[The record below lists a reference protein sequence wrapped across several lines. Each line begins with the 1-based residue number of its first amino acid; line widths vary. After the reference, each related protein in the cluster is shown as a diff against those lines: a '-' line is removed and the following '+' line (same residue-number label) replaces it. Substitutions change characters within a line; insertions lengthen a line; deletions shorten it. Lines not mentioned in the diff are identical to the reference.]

1 MEDAEGMLDDVC
13 VSVSVLRSCNTHLMS
28 DYRGLSSP
36 VFLCTGGC
44 LDCELVVANAGS
56 QHLTQSYFPD
66 SCVSAGGES
75 HLCRAVSVQ
84 KACSEFVVQIFIKL
98 IILWAV

>member
-44 LDCELVVANAGS
+44 LDCELVVANARMQEANTS
-56 QHLTQSYFPD
+56 HKAIFLTAVYLQE
-66 SCVSAGGES
+66 ES
-75 HLCRAVSVQ
+75 LTC
-84 KACSEFVVQIFIKL
+84 VVQ
-98 IILWAV
+98 